1 MDRVAVM
8 ESERGGNA
16 DPAVRGNA
24 LWRGW
29 LGREWL
35 RPFILRTARYGVVGV
50 TIASLYSGLVILF
63 QEWIRLGD
71 PDLASLAAFCIA
83 LPVGYVG
90 HWAITFERAHRFGE
104 GWRRFLLLNLASFFV
119 AVPGM
124 HLVTHVL
131 GLSYLVGIAATWVV
145 APSINYVALQL
156 WVFSHRRAA

>member
-16 DPAVRGNA
+16 DPAVRGIA
-24 LWRGW
+24 SWRVW
-29 LGREWL
+29 LQSEQL
-35 RPFILRTARYGVVGV
+35 RPFILRTARYGAVGV

-63 QEWIRLGD
+63 QEWVRLGD

-104 GWRRFLLLNLASFFV
+104 GWQRFLLLNLASFFV

-124 HLVTHVL
+124 HLVTHIL
-131 GLSYLVGIAATWVV
+131 GMSYLVGIAAAWVV